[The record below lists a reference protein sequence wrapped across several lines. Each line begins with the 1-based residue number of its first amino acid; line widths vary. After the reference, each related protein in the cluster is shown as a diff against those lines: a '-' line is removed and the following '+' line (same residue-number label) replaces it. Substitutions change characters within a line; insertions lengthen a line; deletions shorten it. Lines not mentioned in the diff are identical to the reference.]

1 MKKRYTKVFVGDFE
15 TTVFEGQTSTEVW
28 ASGCVELY
36 TEDVKIFH
44 TIDDQWNFFC
54 DIVYRENCDLTV
66 YYHNL
71 KFDGTFWL
79 WFFLKVKKYAQAY
92 TIVNENYVWDSVE
105 DMKSRTF
112 QYCISDM
119 GQFYSITIKMGHH
132 YIEFRDSLKLLPFK
146 LRDIGKAFNT
156 KHQKLDME
164 YEGYRYAGC
173 EITKEEEDYLKN
185 DLLVLKEALE
195 YMFDEGHKKITI
207 ASCCMDEYKNIF
219 KTTSNPDLLMREWY
233 DIFNDMTKISLDA
246 NIYGCDTAEKY
257 IRKSYHGGWSYVVP
271 EKAGKIY
278 RNGLTADVNSL
289 YPSQMESESGNY
301 YPIGQPH
308 FWQGDIPKEAIGKN
322 KYYFVRIRT
331 RFKVKENHLPFI
343 QIKGT
348 YLYRANECLKTS
360 DIWNPRIGKY
370 MPNYKNL
377 DGKTV
382 PAKPVLTLT
391 CTDYDLLREQYDLFE
406 TEILDGCWFYS
417 MSGIFDEYIH
427 KWAKIKIESTN
438 NKPRRT
444 ISKMFMNSLYGKFA
458 SSDESSFKVAFLRE
472 DGSVGFKYQEEHDKK
487 TISIPVGSA
496 ITSYARAFTI
506 RTAQA
511 NYYGPDKP
519 GFIYADT
526 DSIHCDLSPEQ
537 LVNVPVHPT
546 AFNHWK
552 LETFWDVGIFVRQK
566 TYIEHV
572 THEDEQPIKK
582 PYYNIK
588 CAGMGERC
596 KQLLA
601 WSIENKVPN
610 NEKLTEEEKQF
621 LYDKN
626 GNVIKRELTDFKV
639 GLLVPSKLVPRNIPG
654 GVLLVNSTFCLR

>member
-1 MKKRYTKVFVGDFE
+1 MNRRYTKTFVGDFE
-15 TTVFEGQTSTEVW
+15 TTVYEGQDHTEVW
-28 ASGCVELY
+28 ASGLVEMY

-44 TIDDQWNFFC
+44 SISETWKFLC
-54 DIVYRENCDLTV
+54 DTVYRDNCDLTV

-71 KFDGTFWL
+71 KFDGSFWL
-79 WFFLKVKKYAQAY
+79 WFFIHVMKYEQAY
-92 TIVNENYVWDSVE
+92 TESSDNIMWIDKDKMS
-105 DMKSRTF
+105 SRTF

-119 GQFYSITIKMGHH
+119 GQFYSLTVKMGKH

-156 KHQKLDME
+156 KHQKLEME

-173 EITKEEEDYLKN
+173 VITDEEKEYLSN

-207 ASCCMDEYKNIF
+207 ASCCMDEYMEFF
-219 KTTSNPDLLMREWY
+219 KKTLNPDLVSREWY
-233 DIFNDMTKISLDA
+233 DVFPDMTKIELDK
-246 NIYGCDTAEKY
+246 NIFGYSTAEDY
-257 IRKSYHGGWSYVVP
+257 IRKAYHGGWSYVVP

-278 RNGLTADVNSL
+278 HNGLTADVNSL
-289 YPSQMESESGNY
+289 YPSQMESSSGNI
-301 YPIGQPH
+301 YPVGKPT
-308 FWQGDIPKEAIGKN
+308 FWQGDIPKEAIGSN

-331 RFKVKENHLPFI
+331 RFKIKDDHLPFV

-348 YLYRANECLKTS
+348 YFYRANECLRTS
-360 DIWNPRIGKY
+360 DIYNPRTGKY

-377 DGKTV
+377 EGKTV
-382 PAKPVLTLT
+382 PAKPELVLT
-391 CTDYDLLREQYDLFE
+391 CTDYELLKEQYQLFE
-406 TEILDGCWFYS
+406 CEILDGCWFYAVP
-417 MSGIFDEYIH
+417 GIFDEYIH

-438 NKPRRT
+438 NKPKRT
-444 ISKMFMNSLYGKFA
+444 LSKLMLNSLYGKFA
-458 SSDESSFKVAFLRE
+458 SSNESSFKVAFEKE
-472 DGSVGFKYQEEHDKK
+472 DGSLSYKFQEEHNKK
-487 TISIPVGSA
+487 VISIPIGSA
-496 ITSYARAFTI
+496 ITSYARNFTI

-511 NYYGPDKP
+511 NYHGVDKP

-526 DSIHCDLSPEQ
+526 DSIHCDLTPDQ

-566 TYIEHV
+566 TYIERV
-572 THEDEQPIKK
+572 THEDCEPIKK

-596 KQLLA
+596 KELLNM
-601 WSIENKVPN
+601 SLLGEVPEK
-610 NEKLTEEEKQF
+610 EKLTEAETEF
-621 LYDKN
+621 LYDDN
-626 GNVIKRELTDFKV
+626 GDVIKRELTDFKV
-639 GLLVPSKLVPRNIPG
+639 GLTVPSKLIPRNIPG
-654 GVLLVNSTFCLR
+654 GVLLTNSTFCLR